1 MPDKALAYQV
11 GQVQG
16 QGQLY
21 STNAS
26 RTTTMPAPTE
36 LREVG
41 GGNAPSTKPPANT
54 DMAYTSPPPMR
65 VVGNAG
71 LVRPTDGLGF
81 EPDFVDCPN
90 CRERRET
97 IVNRVASETTRWGM
111 IPSIGVVG
119 VGGNWRSYSMTRGRE
134 MRRMCRRNIRRKHES
149 TWRGP
154 EKSGWKI
161 RRTF

>member
-1 MPDKALAYQV
+1 MLDKALAYQL
-11 GQVQG
+11 GQAQG

-41 GGNAPSTKPPANT
+41 GGNAPSTKLPANT
-54 DMAYTSPPPMR
+54 HMGYISPPPMR
-65 VVGNAG
+65 EVGNAG

-90 CRERRET
+90 CRKRRET
-97 IVNRVASETTRWGM
+97 IVNRVASETTRYG
-111 IPSIGVVG
+111 S
-119 VGGNWRSYSMTRGRE
+119 NHTYSPRLIFVFHVDVR
-134 MRRMCRRNIRRKHES
+134 
-149 TWRGP
+149 
-154 EKSGWKI
+154 
-161 RRTF
+161 